1 VVVAPFND
9 GESVSHLNTYWTNF
23 FLRDFLI
30 MDPSKQSSPQYGQPS
45 IGIPMARAFIIDPQG
60 KVALPYFGHQP
71 QLAIRSL
78 RAFQRQGLTCTPG
91 AATISASA
99 GGRLDLHVDGS
110 PIRRGNVYAAVITLS
125 GTSPG
130 TVIGDTTVPINM
142 DALTWSGL
150 LLAGTP
156 LFPEFIGNLDARGRG
171 YPALVPWPGLIP
183 SPMVGLKIWAAAV
196 TFDPTGPSTSP
207 AAEVTIVK

>member
-1 VVVAPFND
+1 VVAAPFND
-9 GESVSHLNTYWTNF
+9 GESVSHLQTYYTNF

-30 MDPSKQSSPQYGQPS
+30 MDPSKQASPNYGQPS

-71 QLAIRSL
+71 QLAVKSL
-78 RAFQRQGLTCTPG
+78 LAFKRQGLTCVPD

-99 GGRLDLHVDGS
+99 GGRLTFHVDGS
-110 PIRRGNVYAAVITLS
+110 PIRRGHVYATAITLS

-130 TVIGDTTVPINM
+130 TVFGDTTVPINM
-142 DALTWSGL
+142 DALTWTGL
-150 LLAGTP
+150 MLTGTP

-183 SPMVGLKIWAAAV
+183 PPMIGLKLWSAAV
-196 TFDPTGPSTSP
+196 TFDPAGMSTSP
-207 AAEVTIVK
+207 AAEVLIVK